1 VIKRR
6 VAGKGK
12 ASMSDKKR
20 VMERKNAHI
29 KDIKSVDYINNLL
42 LYYI

>member
-6 VAGKGK
+6 VVEREK

-20 VMERKNAHI
+20 MMGRKNANI
-29 KDIKSVDYINNLL
+29 KDIKSVDYINN
-42 LYYI
+42 

>member
-6 VAGKGK
+6 MAGRGK

-20 VMERKNAHI
+20 VMGRKNAH

-42 LYYI
+42 YYI